1 MEQKKRQRGKTEER
15 QEQANGGAPSVA
27 NPVAASITA
36 PSSGGEHFLPDCQ
49 ASVAVVDDRRVS
61 AESPSLGLKPA
72 SDVAELPADLR
83 ELVDRMLT
91 EGATF
96 EDVYEAVNERG
107 GPTLTLQGIQ
117 NFYRGNLDLQKR
129 RIQFQLERARQ
140 LKESFAHP
148 ESAEAQLA
156 NAAILT
162 GLQSLSRKG
171 AEMTLRDYIRA
182 RLERENLM
190 LKQDL
195 LRLKVAR
202 EAEDQRLRRTK
213 MHSELI
219 KWQHAKIKLQQLR
232 RQLVQEGKT
241 KLLGP
246 EAMEKIQEI
255 YGLLRIPVVARD
267 PDRKEPPP
275 GGQG

>member
-1 MEQKKRQRGKTEER
+1 MKRRSLKDETCKTATLDSQPESTVGPAPW
-15 QEQANGGAPSVA
+15 QEPGA
-27 NPVAASITA
+27 PVAAS
-36 PSSGGEHFLPDCQ
+36 C
-49 ASVAVVDDRRVS
+49 DRRFEEAADPGS
-61 AESPSLGLKPA
+61 KPA
-72 SDVAELPADLR
+72 SDVAELPDDLR
-83 ELVDRMLT
+83 RLVECMLM

-96 EDVYEAVNERG
+96 EDTYEAVNERG
-107 GPTLTLQGIQ
+107 GPTVTLQAIQ
-117 NFYRGNLDLQKR
+117 NFYRGNLKLQKN

-156 NAAILT
+156 NAAILM
-162 GLQSLSRKG
+162 GLQSLTRKG
-171 AEMTLRDYIRA
+171 AELTLRDAMRA

-195 LRLKVAR
+195 LRLKLAR
-202 EAEDQRLRRTK
+202 EEEDQRLRRTK

-219 KWQHAKIKLQQLR
+219 KWQAAKIKLQQLR
-232 RQLVQEGKT
+232 RQLMQEGKT
-241 KLLGP
+241 KVLGP

-267 PDRKEPPP
+267 PDRKEQPREQY
-275 GGQG
+275 GRV

>member
-1 MEQKKRQRGKTEER
+1 MRTMDPGGEETVPTTREMTMEQKKHQRGKT
-15 QEQANGGAPSVA
+15 QEPTNGGAPSLK
-27 NPVAASITA
+27 NPFAAA
-36 PSSGGEHFLPDCQ
+36 GDFGD
-49 ASVAVVDDRRVS
+49 
-61 AESPSLGLKPA
+61 SPEMDGLAHKPA
-72 SDVAELPADLR
+72 SDVKELPEDLR
-83 ELVDRMLT
+83 ELVGVMLT

-107 GPTLTLQGIQ
+107 GPTLTLQAIQ
-117 NFYRGNLDLQKR
+117 NFYRGSVDLQKR

-140 LKESFAHP
+140 LRESFAHP

-156 NAAILT
+156 SAAILT
-162 GLQSLSRKG
+162 GLQSLNRRG
-171 AEMTLRDYIRA
+171 AQMTLRDFIRA

-213 MHSELI
+213 FQAELI
-219 KWQHAKIKLQQLR
+219 KWQHAKIKLGQLR
-232 RQLVQEGKT
+232 RQLTEEGKN

-246 EAMEKIQEI
+246 EAMEKIKEI

-267 PDRKEPPP
+267 PDRPPKSE
-275 GGQG
+275 G